1 MRVVPPAMR
10 RQLGEGANSS
20 ILQRLV
26 AFFGYGGA
34 VGIAADSLLRLQS
47 LQQEVGKVCAVG
59 IVRQS
64 HACLVPCARVC
75 DDAQIAPSLSFA
87 CITHLLRLD
96 APTLDV
102 SCLRHFVRRW
112 MLQ

>member
-34 VGIAADSLLRLQS
+34 IGIAVDSLLRLQS
-47 LQQEVGKVCAVG
+47 LEQEVDKVD
-59 IVRQS
+59 
-64 HACLVPCARVC
+64 AR
-75 DDAQIAPSLSFA
+75 PSL
-87 CITHLLRLD
+87 CNLLPVCSSVQGCANRSLIIIRVHG
-96 APTLDV
+96 PP
-102 SCLRHFVRRW
+102 
-112 MLQ
+112 